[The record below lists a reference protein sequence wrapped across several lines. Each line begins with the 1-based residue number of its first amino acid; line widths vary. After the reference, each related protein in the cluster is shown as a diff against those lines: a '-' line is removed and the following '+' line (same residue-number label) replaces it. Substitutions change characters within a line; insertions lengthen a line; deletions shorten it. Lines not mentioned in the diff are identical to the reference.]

1 MNGSAPTG
9 SCEVACAKPYP
20 YQLPLGRTAVVMID
34 FQRDFIYEG
43 GFGAALGNDVALLKV
58 RAVHAA
64 CGRMPCWAA
73 VLAVCCWQAGMHAGT
88 QRVQAGLILLPIPA
102 TACTCCRPRCPA
114 RSGCWRRRGRRG

>member
-1 MNGSAPTG
+1 MSTSEALVAAIQKLPAAPAKPPPAMNGSSPTG

-64 CGRMPCWAA
+64 CGRMPC
-73 VLAVCCWQAGMHAGT
+73 
-88 QRVQAGLILLPIPA
+88 
-102 TACTCCRPRCPA
+102 
-114 RSGCWRRRGRRG
+114 